1 MIIGDTGAFA
11 IESGIT
17 KAHANLGLRA
27 LGFFVI
33 HVGGNRYGLYESNA
47 TTLASSFDEVQN
59 RIARRGLHTAPF
71 AEELDAGRLAD
82 TFRHALY
89 ADDLQHEFFGLSRD
103 QFSDLAYSNDLLWA
117 PDGDETFDDGSY
129 ILQFDLGDRVR
140 LIAFKRS
147 ENGLHDPFTLRDV
160 WISAEGYSRVLER
173 TNPACWGVLKK
184 RTHRGPLGR
193 ERAIQR
199 LGKEYVSPDSIAAC
213 SIALIGPAESE
224 IIDNGPDIDLKKVG
238 LINPSLRGGL
248 ANGRWHHPGAES
260 QVRAISMNADSERGH
275 S

>member
-1 MIIGDTGAFA
+1 MVYTSPTLQRLPALSMKFK
-11 IESGIT
+11 T
-17 KAHANLGLRA
+17 GLRVA
-27 LGFFVI
+27 VFIRLRSLRNWTQVGSPI
-33 HVGGNRYGLYESNA
+33 HFDMRSMLMISS
-47 TTLASSFDEVQN
+47 TSSLA
-59 RIARRGLHTAPF
+59 
-71 AEELDAGRLAD
+71 
-82 TFRHALY
+82 FR
-89 ADDLQHEFFGLSRD
+89 ETS
-103 QFSDLAYSNDLLWA
+103 FSDLAYSNDLLWA